1 MKTTNFKDQL
11 GKLIS
16 KAQTE
21 IDELRVKINLGKMN
35 GAELFEELKKE
46 LKESFH
52 HITHEVKQEGKEI
65 SDSLISNI
73 ESLMVQLALGKAEA
87 LDSYE
92 EQKTKIDK
100 AITQLEQNVRD
111 SRCKLSYA
119 MKIKIHN
126 EIEKFRLKMEVL
138 QIRYELGRL
147 DLKDNVETKKQNFK
161 KEFDELLA
169 NVKDEAADKVEEYG
183 NNLRDAYESLRKS
196 LQSEK

>member
-65 SDSLISNI
+65 SDSLMSNI